1 MPQFQSSAWWS
12 PDDGRNRD
20 AGSCN
25 NNDHEISRHRKGS
38 SGNRRHWCVSA
49 NGHCDGNPNSSNYQG
64 SDCRG
69 GDHIRYN
76 SSNQGHNPCKS
87 ANAIK
92 YIGVH
97 QGGVES
103 GQKATDFQNSDIGL
117 KCDFH
122 AINDGILR
130 GWHGGTNSHLKNHA
144 GVKGHRGDGQG
155 QHKFRSIWEQALFG
169 IKTSAGTEN
178 AGYCL
183 NTANLMKDV
192 GGGTCYQ
199 KIKDEITAT
208 KAEAEARKWCES
220 NRSNPKCKCI
230 NVVEA
235 GGSNFIEHCKG
246 KYNVVAG
253 KPKARFVWFGF
264 DNKQDY
270 LNIAQIEVFTG
281 EKDSKGN
288 MINILRKKSEDGEST
303 IPNPAVSFTT
313 SSEHSSG
320 QYGTDK
326 LNDGNYVSLYHSS
339 GPKTGKKTNTQ
350 NQKDWFQVDLG
361 KLTTIDSIKVW
372 NRPECGGCNSRWS
385 GAFIKLL
392 DPFGNEIARTE
403 RIVGDH
409 MEGGKRVKTFDTF
422 VTKDDGW
429 AGCDEIVKA
438 YKKFEDAGLTSAS
451 GLFGNADC
459 LVPGICDGDKIVP
472 TSGKPG
478 SCANKLAICDQ
489 KVATDNIKAQNLLIE
504 QGCEINF
511 EAAPPPSE
519 TGNKS
524 GSDGTSGTGGTGGTS
539 GRGGSSST
547 PLTSS
552 SSANDDDDDDDDDDE
567 DGEEKAFYEKSTFQF
582 GGGAVSSISS
592 SFSSACLILLA
603 FASG

>member
-1 MPQFQSSAWWS
+1 MPQFQSSAWWNEWQG
-12 PDDGRNRD
+12 DDTPRNRD
-20 AGSCN
+20 AGGCN
-25 NNDHEISRHRKGS
+25 NNDHEISRHRKGRK
-38 SGNRRHWCVSA
+38 GRRRHWCVSA
-49 NGHCDGNPNSSNYQG
+49 DGQCAPEQG
-64 SDCRG
+64 GDCRG

-76 SSNQGHNPCKS
+76 SSRQGHNPCKS
-87 ANAIK
+87 ADAIK

-117 KCDFH
+117 KC
-122 AINDGILR
+122 NWNEMSDGRLR
-130 GWHGGTNSHLKNHA
+130 GWYNNHLKKHA

-169 IKTSAGTEN
+169 IKTSAGTET

-183 NTANLMKDV
+183 NTANLMKDI
-192 GGGTCYQ
+192 GGGNTCYQ

-220 NRSNPKCKCI
+220 NRSNPKCKCV

-235 GGSNFIEHCKG
+235 GGTNFINHCKG

-264 DNKQDY
+264 DNRKDY

-288 MINILRKKSEDGEST
+288 MINILRKTLADGSEV
-303 IPNPAVSFTT
+303 PNPAVTIT
-313 SSEHSSG
+313 ASSTHSSG
-320 QYGTDK
+320 QYGPDK
-326 LNDGNYVSLYHSS
+326 LNDGNYVSIYHSE
-339 GPKTGKKTNTQ
+339 TGHQ
-350 NQKDWFQVDLG
+350 SDHILVDLG

-372 NRPECGGCNSRWS
+372 NRQPCDNHGCEKRWR
-385 GAFIKLL
+385 GALIKLK
-392 DPFGNEIARTE
+392 DPFGNEVARTE

-409 MEGGKRVKTFDTF
+409 MEDGKRVKTFDTF

-429 AGCDEIVKA
+429 AGCDEIVRA

-489 KVATDNIKAQNLLIE
+489 RVGADNIKAQNLLIE

-511 EAAPPPSE
+511 EADSDAPDGQTPPPPPPPPTS
-519 TGNKS
+519 S
-524 GSDGTSGTGGTGGTS
+524 GKT
-539 GRGGSSST
+539 SST
-547 PLTSS
+547 PVTSS
-552 SSANDDDDDDDDDDE
+552 SSNDDDDDDD
-567 DGEEKAFYEKSTFQF
+567 GEEKEFYEKTGFQI
-582 GGGAVSSISS
+582 GGGVTSIVSMSS
-592 SFSSACLILLA
+592 SCFMLLLVLA
-603 FASG
+603 M

>member
-12 PDDGRNRD
+12 NDEGRNRD
-20 AGSCN
+20 AGGCN
-25 NNDHEISRHRKGS
+25 NNDHEISRHRKGRK
-38 SGNRRHWCVSA
+38 GRRRHWCVSA
-49 NGHCDGNPNSSNYQG
+49 NGHCAPEQG
-64 SDCRG
+64 GDCRG

-76 SSNQGHNPCKS
+76 SSRQGHNPCKS

-97 QGGVES
+97 HGGVKT
-103 GQKATDFQNSDIGL
+103 GQKATDFQNSDVGL
-117 KCDFH
+117 KCNFNT
-122 AINDGILR
+122 INDGVLR
-130 GWHGGTNSHLKNHA
+130 GWYNNHLKNHA

-155 QHKFRSIWEQALFG
+155 QHKFRSVWEQALFG

-178 AGYCL
+178 WGYCL
-183 NTANLMKDV
+183 DTANLMKDV

-199 KIKDEITAT
+199 KIKSEIDDA
-208 KAEAEARKWCES
+208 KAEADARKWCES

-264 DNKQDY
+264 DNKQQY
-270 LNIAQIEVFTG
+270 LNITQIEVFTG

-288 MINILRKKSEDGEST
+288 MINMMMKKLADGESYT
-303 IPNPAVSFTT
+303 ANPAVSFTA
-313 SSEHSSG
+313 SSNATNPQHPASN
-320 QYGTDK
+320 
-326 LNDGNYVSLYHSS
+326 LNDGNYLSLWHSAHN
-339 GPKTGKKTNTQ
+339 PNE
-350 NQKDWFQVDLG
+350 WVQVDLG

-372 NRPECGGCNSRWS
+372 NRQPCDNHGCEKRWS
-385 GAFIKLL
+385 GAFIKLK

-429 AGCDEIVKA
+429 AGCDEIVRS

-451 GLFGNADC
+451 GMFGNADC
-459 LVPGICDGDKIVP
+459 IVPGICDGDKVVP

-489 KVATDNIKAQNLLIE
+489 KVSSDNIKAQNLLIE

-519 TGNKS
+519 TSNKS
-524 GSDGTSGTGGTGGTS
+524 GSDGTGGTGGTG

-547 PLTSS
+547 P
-552 SSANDDDDDDDDDDE
+552 
-567 DGEEKAFYEKSTFQF
+567 
-582 GGGAVSSISS
+582 
-592 SFSSACLILLA
+592 
-603 FASG
+603 

>member
-1 MPQFQSSAWWS
+1 MPQFQSSAWWNAWQ
-12 PDDGRNRD
+12 DDDTDRNRD
-20 AGSCN
+20 AKGCN
-25 NNDHEISRHRKGS
+25 NNDHEISRHRKGRK
-38 SGNRRHWCVSA
+38 GRRRHWCVSA
-49 NGHCDGNPNSSNYQG
+49 NGQCDGNPNSSNYQG
-64 SDCRG
+64 SDCTG

-92 YIGVH
+92 YLTAGMN
-97 QGGVES
+97 GFS
-103 GQKATDFQNSDIGL
+103 AKDNSDFQNSDIGL

-169 IKTSAGTEN
+169 IKTSSGTEN

-192 GGGTCYQ
+192 GGGTCYD

-235 GGSNFIEHCKG
+235 GGTNFINHCKG

-264 DNKQDY
+264 DNRQDY
-270 LNIAQIEVFTG
+270 LNITQIEVFSG
-281 EKDSKGN
+281 KDAEGVP
-288 MINILRKKSEDGEST
+288 INIMRKTNEDGEST
-303 IPNPAVSFTT
+303 IPNPAISFTA
-313 SSEHSSG
+313 SSEPDSNSPTRH
-320 QYGTDK
+320 
-326 LNDGNYVSLYHSS
+326 LNDGNYVSLYHSAHN
-339 GPKTGKKTNTQ
+339 PNE
-350 NQKDWFQVDLG
+350 WVQVDLG

-372 NRPECGGCNSRWS
+372 NRQPCDSHGCEKRWR
-385 GAFIKLL
+385 GAFIKLK

-403 RIVGDH
+403 RVVGDH

-422 VTKDDGW
+422 VTKDEGW
-429 AGCDEIVKA
+429 AGCPEIVQA

-489 KVATDNIKAQNLLIE
+489 KVAADNITAQNLLIE

-511 EAAPPPSE
+511 EADSGAPDGQTPPPPPPPPS
-519 TGNKS
+519 
-524 GSDGTSGTGGTGGTS
+524 S
-539 GRGGSSST
+539 GRTSST
-547 PLTSS
+547 PVTSS
-552 SSANDDDDDDDDDDE
+552 SSNDDDDDDDDGDDN
-567 DGEEKAFYEKSTFQF
+567 DGEEKAFYEKSIFQF
-582 GGGAVSSISS
+582 GGVTVSSISS

>member
-1 MPQFQSSAWWS
+1 MPQFQSSAWWNAWQG
-12 PDDGRNRD
+12 DDTPRNRD
-20 AGSCN
+20 AGGCN
-25 NNDHEISRHRKGS
+25 NNDHEISRHRKGRK
-38 SGNRRHWCVSA
+38 GRRRHWCVSA
-49 NGHCDGNPNSSNYQG
+49 NGHCASEQG
-64 SDCRG
+64 GDCRG

-76 SSNQGHNPCKS
+76 ASRQGHNPCKS

-130 GWHGGTNSHLKNHA
+130 GWHGGTNNHLKNHA

-155 QHKFRSIWEQALFG
+155 QHKFRSVWEQALFG

-183 NTANLMKDV
+183 NTAHLMKDV

-208 KAEAEARKWCES
+208 KAEAEARKWCET
-220 NRSNPKCKCI
+220 NRSSPKCKCI

-235 GGSNFIEHCKG
+235 GGTNFINHCKG
-246 KYNVVAG
+246 K
-253 KPKARFVWFGF
+253 
-264 DNKQDY
+264 
-270 LNIAQIEVFTG
+270 
-281 EKDSKGN
+281 
-288 MINILRKKSEDGEST
+288 
-303 IPNPAVSFTT
+303 
-313 SSEHSSG
+313 
-320 QYGTDK
+320 
-326 LNDGNYVSLYHSS
+326 
-339 GPKTGKKTNTQ
+339 
-350 NQKDWFQVDLG
+350 
-361 KLTTIDSIKVW
+361 
-372 NRPECGGCNSRWS
+372 
-385 GAFIKLL
+385 
-392 DPFGNEIARTE
+392 
-403 RIVGDH
+403 
-409 MEGGKRVKTFDTF
+409 
-422 VTKDDGW
+422 DGW
-429 AGCDEIVKA
+429 AGCDEIVEA

-511 EAAPPPSE
+511 EADADAADGQTPPPPPPPPS
-519 TGNKS
+519 
-524 GSDGTSGTGGTGGTS
+524 SDRT
-539 GRGGSSST
+539 SST
-547 PLTSS
+547 PVTSS
-552 SSANDDDDDDDDDDE
+552 SSNDDDDDDDGD
-567 DGEEKAFYEKSTFQF
+567 DGEEKSFYEKSTFQF
-582 GGGAVSSISS
+582 GGATASSISS

>member
-1 MPQFQSSAWWS
+1 MPQFQSSAWWNAWQG
-12 PDDGRNRD
+12 DDTPRNRD

-38 SGNRRHWCVSA
+38 RGRRRHWCVSA
-49 NGHCDGNPNSSNYQG
+49 NGHCAPEQG
-64 SDCRG
+64 GDCRG

-76 SSNQGHNPCKS
+76 SSNQGHNPCKG

-122 AINDGILR
+122 VINDGILR
-130 GWHGGTNSHLKNHA
+130 GWHNNHLKNHA

-183 NTANLMKDV
+183 NTAHLMKDV
-192 GGGTCYQ
+192 GGGTCYE
-199 KIKDEITAT
+199 KIKSEINAT
-208 KAEAEARKWCES
+208 KAEADARKWCET
-220 NRSNPKCKCI
+220 NRSNPKCKCV

-235 GGSNFIEHCKG
+235 GGTNFINHCKG

-270 LNIAQIEVFTG
+270 LNITQIEVF
-281 EKDSKGN
+281 SGN
-288 MINILRKKSEDGEST
+288 DAEGVPINVLRKTNEDGSVV
-303 IPNPAVSFTT
+303 PNPAVTIT
-313 SSEHSSG
+313 ASSEYSTGHG
-320 QYGTDK
+320 PDK
-326 LNDGNYVSLYHSS
+326 LNDGNYVSMSH
-339 GPKTGKKTNTQ
+339 TDGKPN
-350 NQKDWFQVDLG
+350 DWFQVDLG
-361 KLTTIDSIKVW
+361 KLTTIDTIKVW
-372 NRPECGGCNSRWS
+372 NRNDEYGYRWT
-385 GAFIKLL
+385 GALIKLK
-392 DPFGNEIARTE
+392 DPFGKEVARTE

-409 MEGGKRVKTFDTF
+409 MEDGKRVKTFDTF

-429 AGCDEIVKA
+429 AGCDEIVRA

-451 GLFGNADC
+451 GMFGNADC

-489 KVATDNIKAQNLLIE
+489 QVAADNITAQNLLIE

-511 EAAPPPSE
+511 EADSDAPDGQTPPPPPPPPS
-519 TGNKS
+519 
-524 GSDGTSGTGGTGGTS
+524 S
-539 GRGGSSST
+539 GRTSST
-547 PLTSS
+547 PVTSS
-552 SSANDDDDDDDDDDE
+552 SSNDDDDDDDD

-582 GGGAVSSISS
+582 GGATASSISS

-603 FASG
+603 FASR